1 VPETTWEKKCEK
13 LMNDPE
19 LSPMVHAKFKHLY
32 DEIEQSRDGSEAFE
46 SLLKALPK
54 PKKDWN

>member
-1 VPETTWEKKCEK
+1 
-13 LMNDPE
+13 MNDPE